1 MFSKNNILLI
11 IFLCIVIVS
20 LSYYKTMNPQVV
32 TSISNVEGYSN
43 LVYADS
49 PPKYKMCPN

>member
-1 MFSKNNILLI
+1 MFSKNNMLLI
-11 IFLCIVIVS
+11 LFLCVVIFGM
-20 LSYYKTMNPQVV
+20 SYYKTANPQVV
-32 TSISNVEGYSN
+32 TSISNMEGYSN